1 MLQHRMFIT
10 PEVCYN
16 TGCFM
21 TPDVFLTPDVCYN
34 TGCFMTTDVC
44 YNTGC
49 VLSHRMCYHTGCVIT
64 PDVCCSVS
72 RKRQLLKQ
80 VVLSSFFCLLLVI
93 TPGVCYHTG
102 SVLLSIPGSDSSSS
116 KWCCRASQRT
126 DRCSD
131 FSPSISTCS
140 TGWCEDGGA

>member
-49 VLSHRMCYHTGCVIT
+49 VLSHRMCYHTGCVLLCIQEAT
-64 PDVCCSVS
+64 APQASCSVELFLPSFGNHTGCVLSHRKCVALNS

-80 VVLSSFFCLLLVI
+80 VVLPSLATNRSLQRLLAEYLDMLNGMV
-93 TPGVCYHTG
+93 
-102 SVLLSIPGSDSSSS
+102 
-116 KWCCRASQRT
+116 
-126 DRCSD
+126 
-131 FSPSISTCS
+131 
-140 TGWCEDGGA
+140 